1 MMYVVLAVEKADWLT
16 IAPLRVPIS
25 VFLMVAKT
33 VLYEKMHNRQ
43 AINANRRLVFIFVV
57 SS

>member
-16 IAPLRVPIS
+16 VSPLRVPIS

-33 VLYEKMHNRQ
+33 VLQEKMHNRQ
-43 AINANRRLVFIFVV
+43 AINDNRRLVFIFVV